1 MCCNE
6 SSNLLI
12 SLIATKCISRWGNS
26 GDKWWESW
34 GVLTIVKISPCGE
47 KALLKMRYLSFDF
60 WLVSFPQK
68 LILQLNF
75 LPEFTFTRAIT
86 ESRKLQQFAK
96 KINCLDFMKTCIIF
110 VWSKILL
117 LSLKTFC
124 LLNSDVP
131 SIMKELRCS
140 LILPQSS
147 RIFLSLYYGAVC
159 YEEIKMQS
167 KGKTRESLIWLERL
181 KKWWHPCQICE
192 GSFSLKVITS
202 WINSH
207 PISPV

>member
-131 SIMKELRCS
+131 SIMKELRW
-140 LILPQSS
+140 
-147 RIFLSLYYGAVC
+147 F
-159 YEEIKMQS
+159 
-167 KGKTRESLIWLERL
+167 
-181 KKWWHPCQICE
+181 
-192 GSFSLKVITS
+192 
-202 WINSH
+202 SH
-207 PISPV
+207 PATEFQDFFKSILWRSLLWRDKNAKQRENKRVFNLTWEIEKVVTSLSDLWREFFTESDN